1 MKFKLPCLRTPRI
14 VFDATRVLA
23 FLFIASLAFNAYLFL
38 QVVQNTSNDMQS
50 QCYLSTKMNMLVAEQ
65 NGIQITKTADELQE
79 DCLKVLETIYPK
91 YGR

>member
-1 MKFKLPCLRTPRI
+1 
-14 VFDATRVLA
+14 
-23 FLFIASLAFNAYLFL
+23 
-38 QVVQNTSNDMQS
+38 MQS